1 MVALRCAGYPLDVLA
16 RLPAVLLR
24 GEGLALLVGAV
35 VLYFWADYPWWL
47 FLVLLLAPDIGIAGY
62 LAGARVGAAVYDA
75 FHFAAVPF
83 ALGAVGLIA
92 DSDAAIQVAIIWLA
106 NIGMDRA
113 VGYGLKYPTDFKDS
127 HLQRV

>member
-1 MVALRCAGYPLDVLA
+1 MLD

-24 GEGLALLVGAV
+24 VEGLALLVGAV
-35 VLYFWADYPWWL
+35 VVYFWADYPWWL

-62 LAGARVGAAVYDA
+62 LGGQRVGAAIYDT
-75 FHFAAVPF
+75 FHFAALPI
-83 ALGAVGLIA
+83 ALGAIGLVA
-92 DSDAAIQVAIIWLA
+92 DSEPAIQVALIWLA
-106 NIGMDRA
+106 HIGMDRA